1 LLFSKKQALESSDNM
16 QHDRG
21 GIDKVE
27 QSEVD
32 ALKERM
38 EKRKATQENQ

>member
-1 LLFSKKQALESSDNM
+1 M
-16 QHDRG
+16 QHDLG

-32 ALKERM
+32 ALKGLKERM